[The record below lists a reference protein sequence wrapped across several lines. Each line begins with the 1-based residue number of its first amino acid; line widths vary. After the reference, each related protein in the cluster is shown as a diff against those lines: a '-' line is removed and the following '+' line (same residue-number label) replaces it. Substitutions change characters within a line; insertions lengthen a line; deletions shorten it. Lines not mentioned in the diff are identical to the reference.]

1 MEIINKKHRLVALT
15 LWIFKLLRNSQ
26 AQRWNKQAYHCAAT
40 YLQKTK
46 SENCKQN
53 VLPPCHSQTV

>member
-15 LWIFKLLRNSQ
+15 LWFFKLLCNSQ
-26 AQRWNKQAYHCAAT
+26 AERWNKQAYHCAAT
-40 YLQKTK
+40 YLQNIK

-53 VLPPCHSQTV
+53 V